1 MQGRR
6 VTGWQ
11 RHCTLEASMERR
23 ESRVRRRWIVPMTLL
38 LGVLAA
44 GLGVWSWQRAKEVSV
59 ARPVR
64 ASINESIASSGRV
77 RGVTETLAGAQA
89 AGVVERLFVREGD
102 RVSAG
107 QRLAILK
114 NDVAE
119 ARAAQAEA
127 ALTTAQATLVQVSR
141 GALPSELEAAA
152 AQVQQARAQLAQQ
165 RSSLAQAEQSVVQAE
180 AQLAQHQAERDLA
193 ARQLERAERLL
204 ERGLIARAEHEE
216 AVTRSR
222 VVDQQ
227 VAAQRQAV
235 AVAGTVVRAF
245 RGGVA
250 AAEANV
256 VVQEAHRRTLE
267 VGARP
272 EDIAIARQRVRE
284 AERALAVARRQAQ
297 EAVVV
302 APFGGVVTA
311 INAEVGQ
318 TVGSQGVLQLV
329 STEMEIRVEVDE
341 TNLADLAPG
350 QAAVVSS
357 STFPGSTFAGSV
369 REIAPAVDQTR
380 GTVTVTVAPIQP
392 PAWLRPGQTVNVNV
406 VTNPTAQRL
415 LVPATALRRVGDRI
429 VVLVVQDGR
438 AVEKAVQTR
447 PPTKDG
453 VPVVSGLDADDRVIT
468 LPASIRAGDRLRI
481 RSSSGR
487 GEP

>member
-1 MQGRR
+1 MDR
-6 VTGWQ
+6 TGPA
-11 RHCTLEASMERR
+11 T
-23 ESRVRRRWIVPMTLL
+23 RRRWI
-38 LGVLAA
+38 LAA
-44 GLGVWSWQRAKEVSV
+44 GLLLGGLALGLGIWWWQRAKDVVV

-64 ASINESIASSGRV
+64 ASVTESIASSGRV
-77 RGVTETLAGAQA
+77 RGVTETLAGSQA

-102 RVSAG
+102 RVSRG

-127 ALTTAQATLVQVSR
+127 ALTTARATLVQVAR

-152 AQVQQARAQLAQQ
+152 AAIQQARAQLAQQ
-165 RSSLAQAEQSVVQAE
+165 RSSLAQAEQTVVQAE
-180 AQLAQHQAERDLA
+180 AQLVQHQAERELA

-204 ERGLIARAEHEE
+204 ERGLIARAEHDE

-222 VVDQQ
+222 VAEQQ
-227 VAAQRQAV
+227 VAVQRQAV
-235 AVAGTVVRAF
+235 AVAERVVHAF
-245 RGGVA
+245 GGGVA

-256 VVQEAHRRTLE
+256 GVQEARLRTLE

-272 EDIAIARQRVRE
+272 EDVAIARERVRE
-284 AERALAVARRQAQ
+284 AERAVAVARRQAQ

-302 APFGGVVTA
+302 APFGGLVTA

-318 TVGSQGVLQLV
+318 MVGSQGVLQLI
-329 STEMEIRVEVDE
+329 STEMEIHVEVDE
-341 TNLADLAPG
+341 SNLADLALG
-350 QAAVVSS
+350 QSAVVSS

-369 REIAPAVDQTR
+369 REIAAAVDQTR
-380 GTVTVTVAPIQP
+380 GTVTVTVAPVNP

-406 VTNPTAQRL
+406 VTNPAARRL
-415 LVPATALRRVGDRI
+415 LVPAAALRRVADRN
-429 VVLVVQDGR
+429 VVLVVRDDR
-438 AVEKAVQTR
+438 AVEKVVQTR

-453 VPVVSGLDADDRVIT
+453 VPVAAGLDADDLVIT
-468 LPASIRAGDRLRI
+468 NPATIQPGDRLRI
-481 RSSSGR
+481 RSSSER

>member
-1 MQGRR
+1 MVERTGRYP
-6 VTGWQ
+6 
-11 RHCTLEASMERR
+11 
-23 ESRVRRRWIVPMTLL
+23 RRRWIVPLA
-38 LGVLAA
+38 VLAVLA
-44 GLGVWSWQRAKEVSV
+44 TGVGVWRWQGAKNVSV

-64 ASINESIASSGRV
+64 ANITESIASSGRV

-102 RVSAG
+102 RVAAG
-107 QRLAILK
+107 QRLAVLK

-141 GALPSELEAAA
+141 GVLPSELEAAA
-152 AQVQQARAQLAQQ
+152 AQVEQARAQLAQQ
-165 RSSLAQAEQSVVQAE
+165 QSSLAQAEQSVVQAK
-180 AQLAQHQAERDLA
+180 AQLAQHQAEGELA
-193 ARQLERAERLL
+193 DRQLERAERLL
-204 ERGLIARAEHEE
+204 ERGLIARAEHDE

-222 VVDQQ
+222 VVKQQ
-227 VAAQRQAV
+227 IAAQEQAV
-235 AVAGTVVRAF
+235 AVAETVVRAF

-256 VVQEAHRRTLE
+256 GVQEARLRTLQ

-272 EDIAIARQRVRE
+272 EDVEIARQRVRE

-311 INAEVGQ
+311 INAEAGQ
-318 TVGSQGVLQLV
+318 TVGSQGVLQLI
-329 STEMEIRVEVDE
+329 STAMEIRVEVDE
-341 TNLADLAPG
+341 TNLADLALG

-357 STFPGSTFAGSV
+357 GAFPGSTFAGSV
-369 REIAPAVDQTR
+369 QEIAAAVDQMR
-380 GTVTVTVAPIQP
+380 GTVTVTVAPIKP
-392 PAWLRPGQTVNVNV
+392 PAWLRPGQTVNVNI
-406 VTNPTAQRL
+406 VTNPAAQRL
-415 LVPATALRRVGDRI
+415 LVPAAALRRVGDRI
-429 VVLVVQDGR
+429 VVLVVQDDR
-438 AVEKAVQTR
+438 AVEKVVQTR

-453 VPVVSGLDADDRVIT
+453 VPVVAGLDAADRVIT
-468 LPASIRAGDRLRI
+468 NPAAVQPGDRLRI
-481 RSSSGR
+481 RPSTGR

>member
-1 MQGRR
+1 
-6 VTGWQ
+6 
-11 RHCTLEASMERR
+11 MERTAFKTG
-23 ESRVRRRWIVPMTLL
+23 RRWIVSLIL
-38 LGVLAA
+38 VVGVLAT
-44 GLGVWSWQRAKEVSV
+44 GVGVWWWQRAKDVSV
-59 ARPVR
+59 TRPVR
-64 ASINESIASSGRV
+64 ASITESIASSGRV

-89 AGVVERLFVREGD
+89 TGVVERLFVREGD

-141 GALPSELEAAA
+141 GALPSELEAAS

-165 RSSLAQAEQSVVQAE
+165 RSSLAQAEQTVVQAE
-180 AQLAQHQAERDLA
+180 AQLAQQQAERELA
-193 ARQLERAERLL
+193 ARQLERAERLH

-222 VVDQQ
+222 VVEQQ

-235 AVAGTVVRAF
+235 AVAEAVVHAF

-256 VVQEAHRRTLE
+256 GVQEARLRTLQ

-272 EDIAIARQRVRE
+272 EDVAIARQRVRE

-297 EAVVV
+297 EAVVL

-311 INAEVGQ
+311 INAEAGQ
-318 TVGSQGVLQLV
+318 TVGAQGVLQLV

-341 TNLADLAPG
+341 TNLADLALG
-350 QAAVVSS
+350 QPAVVSS
-357 STFPGSTFAGSV
+357 STFPGFTFAGSI
-369 REIAPAVDQTR
+369 REIGPAVDQSR
-380 GTVTVTVAPIQP
+380 GTVTVTISPIKP

-406 VTNPTAQRL
+406 VTNPAALRL
-415 LVPATALRRVGDRI
+415 LIPATALRRVGDRT
-429 VVLVVQDGR
+429 VVLVAQDDR
-438 AVEKAVQTR
+438 AVEKVVQTR
-447 PPTKDG
+447 PPTADG
-453 VPVVSGLDADDRVIT
+453 VPVVAGLDAEDRVIMAPT
-468 LPASIRAGDRLRI
+468 TIQPGDRLRI
-481 RSSSGR
+481 RSSSRPGQR
-487 GEP
+487 

>member
-1 MQGRR
+1 MPRL
-6 VTGWQ
+6 
-11 RHCTLEASMERR
+11 RHP
-23 ESRVRRRWIVPMTLL
+23 WIVSLAL
-38 LGVLAA
+38 LGVLAV
-44 GLGVWSWQRAKEVSV
+44 GVSIWWWQRAKEVSV
-59 ARPVR
+59 TRPVST
-64 ASINESIASSGRV
+64 SIIESIASSGRV

-127 ALTTAQATLVQVSR
+127 ALTTAQATLVQAAR
-141 GALPSELEAAA
+141 GALPSEVEAAT

-165 RSSLAQAEQSVVQAE
+165 RSSLAQAEQTVVQAE
-180 AQLAQHQAERDLA
+180 AQLSQHEAERELA
-193 ARQLERAERLL
+193 TRQLERAERLL
-204 ERGLIARAEHEE
+204 ERGLIARAEYDE
-216 AVTRSR
+216 ALTRSR
-222 VVDQQ
+222 VVGQQ

-235 AVAGTVVRAF
+235 AVAETVVRAF

-256 VVQEAHRRTLE
+256 GVQEARLRTLE
-267 VGARP
+267 SGARP
-272 EDIAIARQRVRE
+272 EDVAIARERVRE

-297 EAVVV
+297 EAVVI

-341 TNLADLAPG
+341 TNLADLELG
-350 QAAVVSS
+350 QPAVVSAS
-357 STFPGSTFAGSV
+357 AFPGAAFAGSV
-369 REIAPAVDQTR
+369 REIAAAVDQTR
-380 GTVTVTVAPIQP
+380 GTVTVTVAPIKP

-406 VTNPTAQRL
+406 VTNPAAQRL
-415 LVPATALRRVGDRI
+415 LVPAAALRRVGDRT
-429 VVLVVQDGR
+429 VVLIARDDR
-438 AVEKAVQTR
+438 AVEKVVQTR

-453 VPVVSGLDADDRVIT
+453 VPVVAGLDVDDRVIAN
-468 LPASIRAGDRLRI
+468 PAAIWPGDRVRI
-481 RSSSGR
+481 RPSTERGR
-487 GEP
+487 P

>member
-1 MQGRR
+1 MS
-6 VTGWQ
+6 VT
-11 RHCTLEASMERR
+11 
-23 ESRVRRRWIVPMTLL
+23 
-38 LGVLAA
+38 
-44 GLGVWSWQRAKEVSV
+44 
-59 ARPVR
+59 RPVP
-64 ASINESIASSGRV
+64 ASITESIASSGRV

-114 NDVAE
+114 SDVAE
-119 ARAAQAEA
+119 ARVAQAEA
-127 ALTTAQATLVQVSR
+127 ALTTAQATLVQVAR
-141 GALPSELEAAA
+141 GALPSEVEAAA

-165 RSSLAQAEQSVVQAE
+165 QSSLAQAEQTVVQAE
-180 AQLAQHQAERDLA
+180 AQLAQHQAERELA

-204 ERGLIARAEHEE
+204 ERGLIARAEHDE

-222 VVDQQ
+222 VVEQQ

-235 AVAGTVVRAF
+235 AVAETVVRAF

-256 VVQEAHRRTLE
+256 GVQEARLRTLE

-272 EDIAIARQRVRE
+272 EDVAIARERVRE

-341 TNLADLAPG
+341 TNLADLALG
-350 QAAVVSS
+350 QSAVVSS
-357 STFPGSTFAGSV
+357 SAFPGSTFAGSV
-369 REIAPAVDQTR
+369 REIAAAVDQTR
-380 GTVTVTVAPIQP
+380 GTVTVTVAPIEAAGLAASRPDGQRQRRDQP
-392 PAWLRPGQTVNVNV
+392 GRAATPGAGGGASSRRGPDRRPGRAGR
-406 VTNPTAQRL
+406 PCRREGGSDA
-415 LVPATALRRVGDRI
+415 ATDEGRRPGG
-429 VVLVVQDGR
+429 GR
-438 AVEKAVQTR
+438 ARRST
-447 PPTKDG
+447 T
-453 VPVVSGLDADDRVIT
+453 
-468 LPASIRAGDRLRI
+468 ASSRI
-481 RSSSGR
+481 RPRSSPGTVVRIRPSTGR

>member
-1 MQGRR
+1 
-6 VTGWQ
+6 
-11 RHCTLEASMERR
+11 
-23 ESRVRRRWIVPMTLL
+23 
-38 LGVLAA
+38 
-44 GLGVWSWQRAKEVSV
+44 VST
-59 ARPVR
+59 
-64 ASINESIASSGRV
+64 SIIESIASSGRV

-127 ALTTAQATLVQVSR
+127 ALTTAQATLVQAAR
-141 GALPSELEAAA
+141 GALPSEVEAAT

-165 RSSLAQAEQSVVQAE
+165 RSSLAQAEQTVVQAE
-180 AQLAQHQAERDLA
+180 AQLSQHEAERELA
-193 ARQLERAERLL
+193 TRQLERAERLL
-204 ERGLIARAEHEE
+204 ERGLIARAEYDE
-216 AVTRSR
+216 ALTRSR
-222 VVDQQ
+222 VVGQQ

-235 AVAGTVVRAF
+235 AVAETVVRAF

-256 VVQEAHRRTLE
+256 GVQEARLRTLE
-267 VGARP
+267 SGARP
-272 EDIAIARQRVRE
+272 EDVAIARERVRE

-297 EAVVV
+297 EAVVI

-341 TNLADLAPG
+341 TNLADLELG
-350 QAAVVSS
+350 QPAVVSAS
-357 STFPGSTFAGSV
+357 AFPGAAFAGSV
-369 REIAPAVDQTR
+369 REIAAAVDQTR
-380 GTVTVTVAPIQP
+380 GTVTVTVAPIKP

-406 VTNPTAQRL
+406 VTNPAAQRL
-415 LVPATALRRVGDRI
+415 LVPAAALRRVGDRT
-429 VVLVVQDGR
+429 VVLIARDDR
-438 AVEKAVQTR
+438 AVEKVVQTR

-453 VPVVSGLDADDRVIT
+453 VPVVAGLDVDDRVIAN
-468 LPASIRAGDRLRI
+468 PAAIWPGDRVRI
-481 RSSSGR
+481 RPSTERGR
-487 GEP
+487 P

>member
-1 MQGRR
+1 
-6 VTGWQ
+6 
-11 RHCTLEASMERR
+11 MERTGR
-23 ESRVRRRWIVPMTLL
+23 SPRRRWIVPLA
-38 LGVLAA
+38 VLAVLA
-44 GLGVWSWQRAKEVSV
+44 IGIGVWRWQGAKNVSV

-64 ASINESIASSGRV
+64 ASITESIASSGRV

-141 GALPSELEAAA
+141 GVLPSELEAAA
-152 AQVQQARAQLAQQ
+152 AQVEQARAQLAQQ
-165 RSSLAQAEQSVVQAE
+165 QSSLAQAEQSVVQAK
-180 AQLAQHQAERDLA
+180 AQLAQHQAEGELA
-193 ARQLERAERLL
+193 DRQLERAERLL
-204 ERGLIARAEHEE
+204 ERGLIARAEHDE

-222 VVDQQ
+222 VVKQQ
-227 VAAQRQAV
+227 IAAQQQAV
-235 AVAGTVVRAF
+235 AVAETVVRAF

-256 VVQEAHRRTLE
+256 GVQEARLRTLQ

-272 EDIAIARQRVRE
+272 EDVEIARQRVRE

-318 TVGSQGVLQLV
+318 MVGSQGVLQLV

-341 TNLADLAPG
+341 TNLADLALG
-350 QAAVVSS
+350 QSAVVSS
-357 STFPGSTFAGSV
+357 TAFPGSTFAGSV
-369 REIAPAVDQTR
+369 REIAAAVDQTR
-380 GTVTVTVAPIQP
+380 GTVTVTVAPMKP

-406 VTNPTAQRL
+406 VTNPAAQRL
-415 LVPATALRRVGDRI
+415 LVPAAALRRVGDRI
-429 VVLVVQDGR
+429 VVLVVRDDR
-438 AVEKAVQTR
+438 AVETVVQTR

-453 VPVVSGLDADDRVIT
+453 VPVVAGLDADDRVIT
-468 LPASIRAGDRLRI
+468 NPAAIQPGDRLRI
-481 RSSSGR
+481 RPSTGR

>member
-1 MQGRR
+1 MEGTGRE
-6 VTGWQ
+6 Q
-11 RHCTLEASMERR
+11 RH
-23 ESRVRRRWIVPMTLL
+23 RRWIVPLAVL
-38 LGVLAA
+38 LGVLAV
-44 GLGVWSWQRAKEVSV
+44 GLGVWGWQRAKEVSV
-59 ARPVR
+59 TRPAR
-64 ASINESIASSGRV
+64 ASIIESIASSGRV

-89 AGVVERLFVREGD
+89 AGVVERLFVGEGD

-127 ALTTAQATLVQVSR
+127 VLTTARATLVQVAR
-141 GALPSELEAAA
+141 GALPSDVEAAA

-165 RSSLAQAEQSVVQAE
+165 QSSLAQAEQTVVQAE
-180 AQLAQHQAERDLA
+180 AQLAQHQAERELA

-204 ERGLIARAEHEE
+204 ERGLIARAEHDE

-222 VVDQQ
+222 VVEQQ

-235 AVAGTVVRAF
+235 VVAETVVRAF

-250 AAEANV
+250 AAAANV
-256 VVQEAHRRTLE
+256 GVQEARLRTLE
-267 VGARP
+267 AGARP
-272 EDIAIARQRVRE
+272 EDVAIARERVRE

-341 TNLADLAPG
+341 TNLADLALG

-357 STFPGSTFAGSV
+357 GAFPGSTFAGSV
-369 REIAPAVDQTR
+369 QEIAAAVDQTR
-380 GTVTVTVAPIQP
+380 GTVTVTVAPIKP
-392 PAWLRPGQTVNVNV
+392 PAWLRPGQTVNVNI
-406 VTNPTAQRL
+406 VTNSAAQRL
-415 LVPATALRRVGDRI
+415 LVPAAALRRVGDRI
-429 VVLVVQDGR
+429 VVLVVRDDR
-438 AVEKAVQTR
+438 AVEKVVQTR

-453 VPVVSGLDADDRVIT
+453 VPVVAGLDADDRVIT
-468 LPASIRAGDRLRI
+468 NPAAVQPGDRLRI
-481 RSSSGR
+481 RPSTGR

>member
-1 MQGRR
+1 MARTDARPHGR
-6 VTGWQ
+6 W
-11 RHCTLEASMERR
+11 LA
-23 ESRVRRRWIVPMTLL
+23 PLALL
-38 LGVLAA
+38 LAVLAM
-44 GLGVWSWQRAKEVSV
+44 GLGVWWWQRAREVSV
-59 ARPVR
+59 TRPLHATIV
-64 ASINESIASSGRV
+64 ETIASSGRV
-77 RGVTETLAGAQA
+77 RGVTETLAGVQA

-119 ARAAQAEA
+119 ARVAQAEA
-127 ALTTAQATLVQVSR
+127 ALTTAQATLVQVAR

-180 AQLAQHQAERDLA
+180 AQLAQHQAERELA

-204 ERGLIARAEHEE
+204 ERGLIARAEHDQ

-222 VVDQQ
+222 VSEQQ
-227 VAAQRQAV
+227 VTAQRQAV
-235 AVAGTVVRAF
+235 AVAGTAVQAF

-256 VVQEAHRRTLE
+256 GIQEARLRTLE
-267 VGARP
+267 IGARP
-272 EDIAIARQRVRE
+272 EDVAIARQRVRE

-341 TNLADLAPG
+341 TNLADLALG
-350 QAAVVSS
+350 QSAVVSS
-357 STFPGSTFAGSV
+357 STFLGSTFGGTV
-369 REIAPAVDQTR
+369 REIGAAVDQTR
-380 GTVTVTVAPIQP
+380 GTVTVTIAPVRP
-392 PAWLRPGQTVNVNV
+392 PVWLRPGQTVNVNI
-406 VTNPTAQRL
+406 VTNPAAPRL
-415 LVPATALRRVGDRI
+415 LVPAAALRRVGDRT
-429 VVLVVQDGR
+429 VVLVVRDGR
-438 AVEKAVQTR
+438 ALEQVVQTR

-453 VPVVSGLDADDRVIT
+453 VPVVTGL
-468 LPASIRAGDRLRI
+468 
-481 RSSSGR
+481 
-487 GEP
+487 